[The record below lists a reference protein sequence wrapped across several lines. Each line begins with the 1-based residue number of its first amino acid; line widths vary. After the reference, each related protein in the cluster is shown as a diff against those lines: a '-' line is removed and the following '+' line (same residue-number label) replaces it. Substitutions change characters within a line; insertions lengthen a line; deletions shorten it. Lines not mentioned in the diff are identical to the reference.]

1 MAAIAHLYSWGNP
14 LGVDLFYI
22 NDVAFGP
29 FGMHVDRGPCDRVVA
44 TTMEPP
50 GRVKARAG
58 GSQLAQHG
66 GRLVHTLR
74 VDLLDLI
81 ALQPTSV
88 GYTA

>member
-1 MAAIAHLYSWGNP
+1 MAAIAHLYSGGNP
-14 LGVDLFYI
+14 LGLDLFYI

-29 FGMHVDRGPCDRVVA
+29 FGMHVDRSPRDRVVA

-50 GRVKARAG
+50 WMVKPRAS
-58 GSQLAQHG
+58 GSKLAQHG

-88 GYTA
+88 CYIA